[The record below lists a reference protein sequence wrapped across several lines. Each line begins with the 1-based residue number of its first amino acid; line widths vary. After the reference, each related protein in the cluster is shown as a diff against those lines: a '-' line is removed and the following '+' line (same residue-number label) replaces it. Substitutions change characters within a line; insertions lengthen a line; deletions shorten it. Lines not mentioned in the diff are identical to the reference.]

1 MKPNSFTRALIRRNH
16 SLGLGQ
22 FSVHD
27 LRRTARTGFAKLKVS
42 SDIAEMIINHSRGA
56 MVDIY
61 DRYTYEDEK
70 REALEKWGSYLE
82 NLALMNDLI

>member
-1 MKPNSFTRALIRRNH
+1 
-16 SLGLGQ
+16 
-22 FSVHD
+22 
-27 LRRTARTGFAKLKVS
+27 
-42 SDIAEMIINHSRGA
+42 

-82 NLALMNDLI
+82 SLVLMNDLI